1 MRRAS
6 LLLTSLLSVG
16 TCSAIN
22 AADVDYSKQI
32 KPVLQ
37 KHCVSCHGEDTQ
49 ESGLRLDYATLLQKG
64 GDRGPSVVPG
74 KSDESLLYKVL
85 IGKGAAKAMPL
96 DSPRLPSAEIAL
108 IKEWIDGGAKI
119 PSDDKPGSGPKRA
132 TTHWSFQP
140 IKRATLPNLKATD
153 WPVNGIDFFVLQ
165 KLEEAGFKPSKEAE
179 RSMLIRRLSLDLL
192 GVLPSPQ
199 QVQDF
204 LQDDQPGAYE
214 RLVDRTLAS
223 PRYGERWGRHWMDI
237 ARYADSNGFTIDGPR
252 SIWPFRDWSIR
263 AINEDM
269 PYDQF
274 VSEQLAGD
282 LMPNATRE
290 QLVATG
296 FHRNT
301 LINQEGG
308 TDQEQF
314 RNEAVVDRVNTTG
327 TLLLGLSVGCAQC
340 HLHKY
345 DPITQREY
353 YQLFAFFN
361 NCDEPNIPLPSA
373 QQAADSERVKKELA
387 DVEKQLK
394 EHDAKRKTGQAQ
406 WQKDIAAKPAASWVG
421 LKPTKMV
428 SHAGATI
435 VTDDG
440 ERLLLGSNGNV
451 PVNDSYTIVAPT
463 TGKITALRIEAL
475 TNPILPN
482 QGPGWTPDGN
492 FVMTEVEISA
502 TPLLTRS
509 VSEGGKRQTSR
520 NENDTS
526 KSKPKR
532 LDIAAASTDW
542 AQDGYLIEHTLDGN
556 KKSGWSVGGLKK
568 ASVNANREAIYVFKE
583 PIEASELSVVLKFE
597 HSSEKALL
605 GAFRLSVTTDSGEQV
620 LIPTG
625 LQATLSEAAKKP
637 TDATSELI
645 AFAYART
652 DDSRKPLLEQQTKLK
667 REEADLKAAIP
678 TTMVLQERSKNPR
691 QSYIH
696 VRGDWLNKGAN
707 VDPGT
712 PASLPPI
719 NVPEGKTPNR
729 VDLCNWFFS
738 PEHPLTSRVT
748 VNRYWQAFFGIG
760 IVETEND
767 FGTQGNAPTHPELLD
782 WLASELIREQWSQ
795 KALHRLI
802 VTSATYRQSSG
813 VTSEHLQRDPYNRL
827 LGRQRRVRLEAE
839 AIRDSALAASGV
851 LSQKMHG
858 PGVYPPQPKGI
869 YVVTQVAKAWPE
881 SQGDDRYRRGL
892 YTYFWRSSP
901 YPLLPTFD
909 APDANGSCTRRNRS
923 NTPLQ
928 ALTLAND
935 GSFMELAR
943 AFSDRIVSEAS
954 ASDETRIALAFRAAL
969 SRDPSPQER
978 EKLLSF
984 VDQQRRRYAAD
995 AEVAKQAASPTRP
1008 AGIDDVTSATWTAFS
1023 RVLLNLD
1030 EFITRE

>member
-1 MRRAS
+1 MDLTRRIIAGV
-6 LLLTSLLSVG
+6 LCLSIGSMV
-16 TCSAIN
+16 C
-22 AADVDYSKQI
+22 AADVDFAKQI
-32 KPVLQ
+32 KPVLK
-37 KHCVSCHGEDTQ
+37 KHCESCHGEDSQ
-49 ESGLRLDYATLLQKG
+49 ESGLRVDAGSLLLRG

-74 KSDESLLYKVL
+74 KSDESLLFKVL
-85 IGKGAAKAMPL
+85 IGKGGAKAMPL
-96 DSPRLPSAEIAL
+96 DQPRLADAEIAL

-119 PSDDKPGSGPKRA
+119 SADDKPSTEPRRK
-132 TTHWSFQP
+132 TTHWAFQP
-140 IKRATLPNLKATD
+140 VKRRPLPTVKATD
-153 WPVNGIDFFVLQ
+153 WPVNAIDYFVLQ
-165 KLEEAGFKPSKEAE
+165 KLEDAGFKPSSEAE
-179 RSMLIRRLSLDLL
+179 RSVLIRRLSLDLL
-192 GVLPSPQ
+192 GVLPTTS
-199 QVQDF
+199 QVEEF
-204 LQDDQPGAYE
+204 IADDQPGAYE
-214 RLVDRTLAS
+214 RLVDRILSS
-223 PRYGERWGRHWMDI
+223 PRYGERWGRHWMDL

-263 AINEDM
+263 ALNDDM

-274 VSEQLAGD
+274 VTEQLAGD
-282 LMPNATRE
+282 LMPNGTRE

-327 TLLLGLSVGCAQC
+327 AVLMGLTIGCAQC
-340 HLHKY
+340 HAHKY
-345 DPITQREY
+345 DPITQREF

-361 NCDEPNIPLPSA
+361 NCDEPIIPLPTA
-373 QQAADSERVKKELA
+373 QQAAEQERIKNELA
-387 DVEKQLK
+387 RVEKELK
-394 EHDAKRKTGQAQ
+394 EHDSNRKTGQRQ
-406 WQKDIAAKPAASWVG
+406 WEQSLATREKTNWVG

-428 SHAGATI
+428 SQAGATI

-451 PVNDSYTIVAPT
+451 PVNDVYTIVAPIS
-463 TGKITALRIEAL
+463 GKVTAIRLEAL

-482 QGPGWTPDGN
+482 QGPGWTPEGN
-492 FVMTEVEISA
+492 FVMTEFEV
-502 TPLLTRS
+502 S
-509 VSEGGKRQTSR
+509 VSNARGKSRQLPIDAT
-520 NENDTS
+520 
-526 KSKPKR
+526 
-532 LDIAAASTDW
+532 ATDW
-542 AQDGYLIEHTLDGN
+542 SQDGYLVEHTLDGN
-556 KKSGWSVGGLKK
+556 KKSGWSIGGLKK
-568 ASVNANREAIYVFKE
+568 ASLNANREAIYVFKE
-583 PIEASELSVVLKFE
+583 PIEADELNVVLRFD

-605 GAFRLSVTTDSGEQV
+605 GAFRLSVTSESPEQALV
-620 LIPTG
+620 PLG
-625 LQATLSEAAKKP
+625 LQTLLSNSSGKRSDG
-637 TDATSELI
+637 DAELI
-645 AFAYART
+645 AFAYSRT
-652 DDSRKPLLEQQTKLK
+652 DDSRNPLVEQQTKLK

-678 TTMVLQERSKNPR
+678 TTMVLQERSKNSR

-696 VRGDWLNKGAN
+696 VRGDFLNKGAD
-707 VDPGT
+707 VVPGV
-712 PASLPPI
+712 PASLPALSLA
-719 NVPEGKTPNR
+719 EGKAATR

-767 FGTQGNAPTHPELLD
+767 FGTQGNSPTHPELLD
-782 WLASELIREQWSQ
+782 WLASELIREQWSA

-813 VTSEHLQRDPYNRL
+813 VTAEHLQRDPYNRL

-839 AIRDSALAASGV
+839 AIRDAALAASGL
-851 LSQKMHG
+851 LSQKMLG

-909 APDANGSCTRRNRS
+909 APDANGTCTRRNRS

-954 ASDETRIALAFRAAL
+954 ASDETRIGLAYRAAFA
-969 SRDPSPQER
+969 RDPSPQER

-984 VDQQRRRYAAD
+984 VDQQRRRYLAEP
-995 AEVAKQAASPTRP
+995 EVAKQAASPTRP
-1008 AGIDDVTSATWTAFS
+1008 AGTDAVTSATWTS
-1023 RVLLNLD
+1023 VGRVLLNLD

>member
-1 MRRAS
+1 MRLFRLFLALMTS
-6 LLLTSLLSVG
+6 LLL
-16 TCSAIN
+16 SAT
-22 AADVDYSKQI
+22 ALAVEVDYLKQI
-32 KPVLQ
+32 KPLLQ
-37 KHCVSCHGEDTQ
+37 KHCVSCHGEDAE
-49 ESGLRLDYATLLQKG
+49 ESGLRLDFGTLLHQG
-64 GDRGPSVVPG
+64 GDRGSAIVPG
-74 KSDESLLYKVL
+74 RSAESLLYKVL
-85 IGKGAAKAMPL
+85 IGKGEAKAMPL
-96 DSPRLPSAEIAL
+96 DLPRLPEAEIKL
-108 IKEWIDGGAKI
+108 VKDWIDGGAKGAA
-119 PSDDKPGSGPKRA
+119 DDRPMKGARRT
-132 TTHWSFQP
+132 TTHWAFQP
-140 IKRATLPNLKATD
+140 IRRPSLPRVNAAD
-153 WPVNGIDFFVLQ
+153 WPVNAIDYFVLQ
-165 KLEEAGFKPSKEAE
+165 KLEDAGFKPSPESD
-179 RSMLIRRLSLDLL
+179 RSVLIRRLSLDLL
-192 GVLPSPQ
+192 GVLPTPQ
-199 QVQDF
+199 QVADF
-204 LQDDQPGAYE
+204 LADDQPGSYE

-263 AINEDM
+263 AINDDL

-274 VSEQLAGD
+274 VTEQLAGD
-282 LMPNATRE
+282 LLSNATRE

-327 TLLLGLSVGCAQC
+327 AMLMGLTVGCAQC

-345 DPITQREY
+345 DPLTQREY

-373 QQAADSERVKKELA
+373 QQAADQERVKHALA
-387 DVEKQLK
+387 DIEKQLK
-394 EHDAKRKTGQAQ
+394 RHDAQRKAGQAQ
-406 WQKDIAAKPAASWVG
+406 WQQELLARPKATWTG

-451 PVNDSYTIVAPT
+451 PITDTYTIVAPT
-463 TGKITALRIEAL
+463 SGKISAVRIEAL

-492 FVMTEVEISA
+492 FVMTEIEISA
-502 TPLLTRS
+502 TGADGQMR
-509 VSEGGKRQTSR
+509 
-520 NENDTS
+520 
-526 KSKPKR
+526 KPT
-532 LDIAAASTDW
+532 IAASATDW
-542 AQDGYLIEHTLDGN
+542 SQDGYLIEHTLDGN
-556 KKSGWSVGGLKK
+556 KKSGWSIGGLKK
-568 ASVNANREAIYVFKE
+568 ASVNANREAIYVFQE
-583 PIEASELSVVLKFE
+583 PLDASELSVVLKFE
-597 HSSEKALL
+597 HSTEKALL
-605 GAFRLSVTTDSGEQV
+605 GAFRISVTSDNSEHA
-620 LIPTG
+620 LIPLG
-625 LQATLSEAAKKP
+625 LHATLADAAAKP
-637 TDATSELI
+637 TEATAELI

-652 DDSRKPLLEQQTKLK
+652 DETRKPLIEQQTKLK

-696 VRGDWLNKGAN
+696 VRGDWLNKGAH
-707 VDPGT
+707 VEPGT
-712 PASLPPI
+712 PAALPPLD
-719 NVPEGKTPNR
+719 VPPGKLANR
-729 VDLCNWFFS
+729 VDLCRWFFS

-748 VNRYWQAFFGIG
+748 VNRYWQAFFGVG

-795 KALHRLI
+795 KAVHRLI

-813 VTSEHLQRDPYNRL
+813 LTAAQLRQDPYNRL

-839 AIRDSALAASGV
+839 AIRDSALAASGL
-851 LSQKMHG
+851 LSQKMLG

-909 APDANGSCTRRNRS
+909 APDANGTCTRRNRS

-943 AFSDRIVSEAS
+943 AFSDRILIEAS
-954 ASDETRIALAFRAAL
+954 ASDESRMGLAYRAAL
-969 SRDPSPQER
+969 ARDPSPQER
-978 EKLLSF
+978 EKLLQF
-984 VDQQRRRYAAD
+984 VEQQRRRYAAD
-995 AEVAKQAASPTRP
+995 ASVAQQAASPTRP
-1008 AGIDDVTSATWTAFS
+1008 TGVDDVTSATWTAVG

>member
-6 LLLTSLLSVG
+6 LLLVSLVG
-16 TCSAIN
+16 LLHGDESR
-22 AADVDYSKQI
+22 AAEVNFSKQI
-32 KPVLQ
+32 KPILQ
-37 KHCVSCHGEDTQ
+37 KHCVSCHSEDTQ
-49 ESGLRLDYATLLQKG
+49 ESGLRVDFGSLLQRG

-85 IGKGAAKAMPL
+85 IGKSTTKAMPL
-96 DSPRLPSAEIAL
+96 DAPRLADAEIAL
-108 IKEWIDGGAKI
+108 FKEWIDGGAKI
-119 PSDDKPGSGPKRA
+119 PSDDQPGKAPRRA

-140 IKRATLPNLKATD
+140 IKRLPLPQVKNVD
-153 WPVNGIDFFVLQ
+153 WPVNAIDYFVLQ
-165 KLEEAGFKPSKEAE
+165 KLEDAGAKPSVEAD
-179 RSMLIRRLSLDLL
+179 RSVQIRRLSLDLL
-192 GVLPSPQ
+192 GVLPTTQ
-199 QVQDF
+199 QVQDY
-204 LQDDQPGAYE
+204 LNDNQPGAYE

-263 AINEDM
+263 SINDDM

-274 VSEQLAGD
+274 VTEQLAGD
-282 LMPNATRE
+282 LMPNSSRE

-345 DPITQREY
+345 DPLTQREY

-373 QQAADSERVKKELA
+373 QQAAEQERVKQGLA

-406 WQKDIAAKPAASWVG
+406 WQKEFAARPKANWVG

-451 PVNDSYTIVAPT
+451 PVNDYYTIVAPT
-463 TGKITALRIEAL
+463 SGKITALRLEAL

-492 FVMTEVEISA
+492 FVMTEIEISA
-502 TPLLTRS
+502 RKGATQQSASLPAKKIE
-509 VSEGGKRQTSR
+509 V
-520 NENDTS
+520 
-526 KSKPKR
+526 
-532 LDIAAASTDW
+532 AATSTDW

-556 KKSGWSVGGLKK
+556 KKSGWSIGGLKK
-568 ASVNANREAIYVFKE
+568 ASVNADREAIYVFKE
-583 PIEASELSVVLKFE
+583 PIEATELSVVLKFE

-605 GAFRLSVTTDSGEQV
+605 GAFRLSVTTDSSEQAV
-620 LIPTG
+620 VPLGIHK
-625 LQATLSEAAKKP
+625 TLEEAAAKP
-637 TDATSELI
+637 TDATAELI

-678 TTMVLQERSKNPR
+678 TTMVLQERQKNPR

-707 VDPGT
+707 VEPGT
-712 PASLPPI
+712 PASLPPL
-719 NVPEGKTPNR
+719 NVPEGKTANR

-738 PEHPLTSRVT
+738 ADNPLTSRVT

-767 FGTQGNAPTHPELLD
+767 FGTQGNSPTHPELLD

-813 VTSEHLQRDPYNRL
+813 LTAEHLQRDPYNRL

-839 AIRDSALAASGV
+839 AIRDSALAASGL

-881 SQGDDRYRRGL
+881 SQGDDRFRRGL

-909 APDANGSCTRRNRS
+909 APDANGTCTRRNRS

-943 AFSDRIVSEAS
+943 AFSDRIVTEAS
-954 ASDETRIALAFRAAL
+954 ASDETRIGLAYRAAL
-969 SRDPSPQER
+969 ARDPSPLER

-984 VDQQRRRYAAD
+984 VDQQRRRYATD
-995 AEVAKQAASPTRP
+995 AEGAKQAASPTRP
-1008 AGIDDVTSATWTAFS
+1008 AGVDEVTSATWTALS